1 MVWKIGLAFK
11 MLATTPALRSH
22 SMRETG
28 NRFHENNFA
37 TLPNGRAS
45 GVGLA
50 RPNPKSPRGVIGVGT
65 LTLAF
70 TDDPS
75 EGNPQSR
82 PNELEKSGGAH
93 LNQHMPSATTS
104 QDEKS
109 YQSRLAKFWIPL
121 VTVLMASVLYNRIPL
136 HRGGNQ
142 AQASYIISGSFKSS
156 SLYVLR
162 YDRENKKLEVV
173 HWKEPPHLSAWSIQV
188 DHPGGVHPRLSLINQ
203 APITAVS
210 SYITSK
216 HGLLFSAGGPT
227 GEIHQLNQDTGA
239 IEKKLQEL
247 LFVPAEALHNED
259 KSRKALRNG
268 SHAIE
273 ISSLDEW
280 SQLDMG
286 IQPEFSK
293 EIPRIFVRGQ
303 MSFNPVMDLA
313 IQSSVRTGEGSSR
326 VDLYHVTPSG
336 IVHQAS
342 SSVIGEPLEHSKYRG
357 DTVRILPS
365 SFLYSSTDHE
375 YIFATTRG
383 IDYSQHGQLAVFKYD
398 MNTGTLDNL
407 IRWETQT
414 SGGKANAVEFSHVK
428 LVGNKVELVLT
439 DDEVGWVSIL
449 ECDLDKRIVTVISS
463 CLIDQEGIGASHAV
477 WI

>member
-1 MVWKIGLAFK
+1 MIRVREATIKAKRIGKIWRSPLESTHAVRYYIAGRKVLSISLGQVLDSVGDGLDGFRLSGF
-11 MLATTPALRSH
+11 MNLD
-22 SMRETG
+22 
-28 NRFHENNFA
+28 HEAN
-37 TLPNGRAS
+37 
-45 GVGLA
+45 
-50 RPNPKSPRGVIGVGT
+50 
-65 LTLAF
+65 
-70 TDDPS
+70 
-75 EGNPQSR
+75 
-82 PNELEKSGGAH
+82 
-93 LNQHMPSATTS
+93 
-104 QDEKS
+104 
-109 YQSRLAKFWIPL
+109 
-121 VTVLMASVLYNRIPL
+121 TVLGSPIRRAEIFVSLRTVQRIPL

-173 HWKEPPHLSAWSIQV
+173 QSVPGHGPHQYLYVDRPNHRLYVTSWKEPPHLSAWSIQV

-239 IEKKLQEL
+239 IERS
-247 LFVPAEALHNED
+247 F
-259 KSRKALRNG
+259 KSYCLIWVCGQRNG

-293 EIPRIFVRGQ
+293 RSLEFSSEVNV
-303 MSFNPVMDLA
+303 FNPVMDLA

-383 IDYSQHGQLAVFKYD
+383 IDYSQHGQ
-398 MNTGTLDNL
+398 
-407 IRWETQT
+407 
-414 SGGKANAVEFSHVK
+414 
-428 LVGNKVELVLT
+428 
-439 DDEVGWVSIL
+439 
-449 ECDLDKRIVTVISS
+449 
-463 CLIDQEGIGASHAV
+463 
-477 WI
+477 